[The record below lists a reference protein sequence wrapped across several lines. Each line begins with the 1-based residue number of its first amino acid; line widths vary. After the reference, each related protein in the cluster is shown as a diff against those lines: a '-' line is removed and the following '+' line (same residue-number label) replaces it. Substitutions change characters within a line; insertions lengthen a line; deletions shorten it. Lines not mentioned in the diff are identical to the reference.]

1 VARRMPKSFFWIDQ
15 KLIRSGLWMKLTAT
29 GKLIYVALSAAAD
42 RDGRCHWG
50 RTKLAELAGGT
61 EHDFESGLAELSGH
75 RLVKPADEL
84 GFVVEILSLEDDA
97 SSIETSRVGFKPKP
111 DAESAPVVVHTH
123 LTVNLG
129 EYAKR

>member
-1 VARRMPKSFFWIDQ
+1 MARRMPRSFFWIDQ
-15 KLIRSGLWMKLTAT
+15 RLIRSGLWMKLTAT

-61 EHDFESGLAELSGH
+61 EHDFESGMTELSGH
-75 RLVKPADEL
+75 CLIKVATEL
-84 GFVVEILSLEDDA
+84 GFVIEILSLEDDPSSVEA
-97 SSIETSRVGFKPKP
+97 SQVTVKSKP

-129 EYAKR
+129 EYVKR